1 MSYYYVDR
9 CPICGKELS
18 EDNSTTRKEHEF
30 LDHEIHYPKHTVKWR
45 EYKSLVCIECNKK
58 LKRNSVI
65 VRLTA
70 IFVIPIILYGL
81 MKLFDYLAVLS
92 HFGLFNILVGLIG
105 LIGIFWLLFVFTCFI
120 SPVDIAWTITGKI
133 LKPIIGEWRIPY
145 DKAVDVY

>member
-9 CPICGKELS
+9 CPICGIELS
-18 EDNSTTRKEHEF
+18 DDNSTIRKEHEF

-45 EYKSLVCIECNKK
+45 EYKSLVCIKCNKK

-70 IFVIPIILYGL
+70 IFVIPIILFGL
-81 MKLFDYLAVLS
+81 MKLFAYLAVLS
-92 HFGLFNILVGLIG
+92 RFGLFNFLGGLIG
-105 LIGIFWLLFVFTCFI
+105 LIGIFWLLFVFIGFI
-120 SPVDIAWTITGKI
+120 SPVDTAWTITGKI
-133 LKPIIGEWRIPY
+133 LKPIIGEWKIPN